1 MRCLVFGGEGLLGR
15 ALAREARRRGDAVLA
30 LPQEVAD
37 IERPGELLAWAGE
50 FRPTAI
56 VNAAALTR
64 VDDCE
69 GSAATAMA
77 VNGTAVAHVAS
88 TAAAVGARLVQ
99 VSTDY
104 VFDGTARAPYPE
116 DAPTGPRTAYGA
128 SKLAGERQALASPG
142 ALVVRTSWL
151 FGRGA
156 PNFVDTMLAFAARG
170 ERRIAVVDD
179 QTGAPTYAPHLAA
192 AILDLLARGAEGIVH
207 YRDRE
212 PVTWAGF
219 ARTIFEEWL
228 PEVEI
233 VPVSTAEV
241 PRPAPRPAYSVLDVA
256 KVERILGRK
265 VAPWHLGLVEHLSHT
280 RPIRRH

>member
-1 MRCLVFGGEGLLGR
+1 MPRLRRGGPSRPGAGARGAPPRRRR
-15 ALAREARRRGDAVLA
+15 ARPGAGGGGHRAARRAPRLGAGVPSGGDRQRRRADPGRRLRG
-30 LPQEVAD
+30 
-37 IERPGELLAWAGE
+37 GCGAGDGGQ
-50 FRPTAI
+50 RRSGGH
-56 VNAAALTR
+56 VAAA
-64 VDDCE
+64 
-69 GSAATAMA
+69 AAT
-77 VNGTAVAHVAS
+77 
-88 TAAAVGARLVQ
+88 VGARLVQ

-104 VFDGTARAPYPE
+104 VFDGTARSPYAE
-116 DAPTGPRTAYGA
+116 EAPTGPRTAYGA
-128 SKLAGERQALASPG
+128 SKLAGERQALALPG

-151 FGRGA
+151 FGAGG
-156 PNFVDTMLAFAARG
+156 PNFVDTMLTLAARG

-179 QTGAPTYAPHLAA
+179 QAGAPTYAPHLAA
-192 AILDLLARGAEGIVH
+192 AILDLLERGAEGIVH

-219 ARTIFEEWL
+219 ARAVFEEWL

-233 VPVSTAEV
+233 VPVTTAEV

-265 VAPWHLGLVEHLSHT
+265 VAPWRLGLVEHLSHT